1 VCISLPSPECPCRL
15 PLGFGPA
22 DLLAMPI
29 GAEFL
34 AMAIEA
40 GLTSAITPARRFG
53 GLTTAAC

>member
-1 VCISLPSPECPCRL
+1 
-15 PLGFGPA
+15 
-22 DLLAMPI
+22 MPI

-53 GLTTAAC
+53 GLGQRS